1 MIASGPRL
9 HALWPLP
16 ALAAWGLGWCLFAGL
31 RAAGLPLALAAGV
44 GALGAAAAAPLGD
57 SLRRRACIALGFP
70 LSLAA
75 SGVAS
80 GLPGW
85 AWLLPLALVALAY
98 PVGAWRDAP
107 MFPTPAGAL
116 RGLGARVPLPAGATI
131 LDAGCGLG
139 DALVELRREYPR
151 QRLVGIEWSWPLR
164 LACGWRCRFATVR
177 RANLWSADWSGCDM
191 VYVFQ
196 RPDTMQRVAEKAGRE
211 MRAGTWL
218 ASLEFAVPGRRPDRV
233 IACAGGR
240 RVWLYRIGAPDAS
253 SPRADGR

>member
-1 MIASGPRL
+1 MTASRPPL

-16 ALAAWGLGWCLFAGL
+16 ALAAWGLGWFLFAGL
-31 RAAGLPLALAAGV
+31 RAAGLPPALAAAAGV
-44 GALGAAAAAPLGD
+44 LGAAAAAPLGD
-57 SLRRRACIALGFP
+57 SARRRACIALGFP
-70 LSLAA
+70 LSLAV

-85 AWLLPLALVALAY
+85 AWLLPLALVGLVY
-98 PVGAWRDAP
+98 PLRAWRDAP
-107 MFPTPAGAL
+107 MFPTPTGAL
-116 RGLGARVPLPAGATI
+116 RGLGACVPLPAGATV

-139 DALVELRREYPR
+139 DALVELRREYPQ

-164 LACGWRCRFATVR
+164 WACGWRCRYATVR
-177 RANLWSADWSGCDM
+177 RADLWSADWSGCDM

-218 ASLEFAVPGRRPDRV
+218 ASLEFAVPGRTPDRV
-233 IACAGGR
+233 VACADGR
-240 RVWLYRIGAPDAS
+240 RVWLYRFGAQNAS
-253 SPRADGR
+253 SRRAGGR